1 MSAVW
6 YRAGGVAR
14 SSSGA
19 VLIALL
25 VAVASGVVVAA
36 TAGAHRTATSLDRYL
51 AASRPAHVQL
61 AVPLGNQPLLEEIGT
76 LPQAEASARFA
87 TMAALPEGIEFVP
100 TAANLD
106 GRFGRDLD
114 RPPIID
120 GRLPDNGAADEIALN
135 ESLARSLEL
144 SVGDTMNVVS
154 YTPAQT
160 ANQTDDDEGPGE
172 PLGPTVGLTVV
183 GIARVPE
190 DLAGAGADSAP
201 LSHWAFYDRY
211 ADEIGNFGEAMRVR
225 LRGGADAVPEFIEAV
240 DALTGP
246 DVEVDFEPVSYQ
258 SAGVRDSL
266 DALSAALLLFA
277 AVAGLAALVVLVQA
291 VGRQTWAAAQDEPLL
306 AALGMPGR
314 HRTMVL
320 ALPPLLA
327 GAAARSG
334 LRWPWRRHRSCPS
347 VSGDVSS
354 PIPAFRSMARCSCL
368 GWWARSRS

>member
-1 MSAVW
+1 
-6 YRAGGVAR
+6 
-14 SSSGA
+14 
-19 VLIALL
+19 
-25 VAVASGVVVAA
+25 
-36 TAGAHRTATSLDRYL
+36 
-51 AASRPAHVQL
+51 
-61 AVPLGNQPLLEEIGT
+61 
-76 LPQAEASARFA
+76 
-87 TMAALPEGIEFVP
+87 
-100 TAANLD
+100 
-106 GRFGRDLD
+106 
-114 RPPIID
+114 
-120 GRLPDNGAADEIALN
+120 
-135 ESLARSLEL
+135 
-144 SVGDTMNVVS
+144 
-154 YTPAQT
+154 
-160 ANQTDDDEGPGE
+160 
-172 PLGPTVGLTVV
+172 
-183 GIARVPE
+183 
-190 DLAGAGADSAP
+190 
-201 LSHWAFYDRY
+201 
-211 ADEIGNFGEAMRVR
+211 MRVR

-266 DALSAALLLFA
+266 GALSAALLLFA

-327 GAAARSG
+327 GLLRVAIGAAVAVAAS
-334 LRWPWRRHRSCPS
+334 RSCPS